1 LATDEI
7 KYVSFEEAIRIHFG
21 LMLRL
26 GETQRGIDSRD
37 LIESALARPKHS
49 AVYENADIIRQAA
62 TLLFG
67 LVKNHPWTGGNKR
80 TATTVL
86 RRFLEINGY
95 RKTWTLA
102 EQNLINEIAR
112 LGINKI
118 YDYFTGK
125 TKIKIT
131 EIIAPEGP
139 INFIRWDSRESEN
152 TAKSGSISIK
162 QLSTA
167 ASVFSGKPNYPI
179 HFDRLFSAGGNSR
192 SAFIATAE
200 EIKL

>member
-1 LATDEI
+1 MATDEI
-7 KYVSFEEAIRIHFG
+7 KYVSFEEAVRIHFG

-26 GETQRGIDSRD
+26 GETRRGIDSRD

-49 AVYENADIIRQAA
+49 AVYENADIIRQAV

-102 EQNLINEIAR
+102 EQIEMILAVESDAWKVDEIENWLRAR
-112 LGINKI
+112 VK
-118 YDYFTGK
+118 
-125 TKIKIT
+125 
-131 EIIAPEGP
+131 
-139 INFIRWDSRESEN
+139 R
-152 TAKSGSISIK
+152 
-162 QLSTA
+162 
-167 ASVFSGKPNYPI
+167 
-179 HFDRLFSAGGNSR
+179 
-192 SAFIATAE
+192 
-200 EIKL
+200 